1 MELIQNSNDTI
12 KQFAQRSKD
21 ISGVIRLI
29 VDIAD
34 QTNLLA
40 LNAAI
45 EAARAGE
52 HGRGFAVVADEVRN
66 LADRTRKA
74 TTEISIS
81 IQTMQ
86 QDIDVIEDDSEK
98 ITDLAKHSYEEVSSF
113 KELFEKLEQ
122 EARRLSASSEDMENQ
137 IFMIVSKI
145 DHIVYKANTYMSFTK
160 GEKIQDFTR
169 EATSERLKDPD
180 AMRRFGMIDSFKL
193 IDSPRERINETI
205 QASIKCID
213 EKTTLEKPEFIVSN
227 LKIMEEE
234 SAKLFALLDSTLQKA
249 HANIKA
255 AA

>member
-1 MELIQNSNDTI
+1 MEENENFNRINALSKQLSDLSSENLNKGLKTMQDDLSSNIAMMAEMSKDIAEITVQSQNSKEDIVKITAYISELMELIQNSNDTI

-52 HGRGFAVVADEVRN
+52 HGRGFAVLADEVRN

-98 ITDLAKHSYEEVSSF
+98 ITDLA
-113 KELFEKLEQ
+113 
-122 EARRLSASSEDMENQ
+122 
-137 IFMIVSKI
+137 
-145 DHIVYKANTYMSFTK
+145 
-160 GEKIQDFTR
+160 
-169 EATSERLKDPD
+169 
-180 AMRRFGMIDSFKL
+180 
-193 IDSPRERINETI
+193 
-205 QASIKCID
+205 
-213 EKTTLEKPEFIVSN
+213 
-227 LKIMEEE
+227 
-234 SAKLFALLDSTLQKA
+234 
-249 HANIKA
+249 NIHMKR
-255 AA
+255 